1 MRSVTQKK
9 KTENEITMQRKC
21 AENFHVQAQTCPMM
35 LWCRRTS
42 LYAELDMILSCDCEF
57 VGSVPA
63 SPSRTW
69 FKEGYRRGL
78 LLVIKIFHLFFFF
91 FCVQCLFCSSL
102 SSFIIITIIFIYMVN
117 CLKWKD
123 ILPFLLHL
131 FYQKWRTYYHVWYF
145 FPRIIPL
152 WNVCRF
158 QLTMETFVIPMMRT
172 SQWLIR

>member
-35 LWCRRTS
+35 LCCRRTS
-42 LYAELDMILSCDCEF
+42 LYAELDMILSCDSEF

-91 FCVQCLFCSSL
+91 FCVLCLFCSSL
-102 SSFIIITIIFIYMVN
+102 SSFMIITIIFIYMVN
-117 CLKWKD
+117 CVLNERISCLFFSIYFTKNGEPTIMSDISSLVSFLCEMSVGSNWPWK
-123 ILPFLLHL
+123 L
-131 FYQKWRTYYHVWYF
+131 
-145 FPRIIPL
+145 
-152 WNVCRF
+152 
-158 QLTMETFVIPMMRT
+158 
-172 SQWLIR
+172 S